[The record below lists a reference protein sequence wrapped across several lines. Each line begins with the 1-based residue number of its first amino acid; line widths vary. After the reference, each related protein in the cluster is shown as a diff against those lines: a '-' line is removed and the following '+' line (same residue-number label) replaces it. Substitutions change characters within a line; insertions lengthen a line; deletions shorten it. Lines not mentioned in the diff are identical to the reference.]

1 MKLFDLSGPE
11 KKEFR
16 RIITWHLF
24 YLATVAVF
32 FWIIYYFGYF
42 KSHPFLRD
50 KPIFTVISPLGTIVF
65 VAISPWRKNWLGAI
79 VDTYKRLEGSPI
91 FCLMGAFVFI
101 FGFYLYSVLLWG
113 LAALGP
119 SLFYM

>member
-1 MKLFDLSGPE
+1 MKLFDLSAEE

-16 RIITWHLF
+16 RLIYWHLV
-24 YLATVAVF
+24 YLAMIAVF
-32 FWIIYYFGYF
+32 FWVIYYFGFF
-42 KSHPFLRD
+42 KKHPVLRD
-50 KPIFTVISPLGTIVF
+50 KPLFTIAAPLVTFIF
-65 VAISPWRKNWLGAI
+65 VALSPWRGEWLRAI
-79 VDTYKRLEGSPI
+79 VDTYRRLEGSPI
-91 FCLMGAFVFI
+91 FCLMGALVFI

>member
-1 MKLFDLSGPE
+1 MKLFDLSADE

-16 RIITWHLF
+16 RLIYWHLA
-24 YLATVAVF
+24 YLALVAIF
-32 FWIIYYFGYF
+32 FWVIYYFGYF
-42 KSHPFLRD
+42 QKHPILRD
-50 KPIFTVISPLGTIVF
+50 KPLFTVAAPVVTLIF
-65 VAISPWRKNWLGAI
+65 VAISPWRSDWLLAI
-79 VDTYKRLEGSPI
+79 VDTYRRLEGSPI

-101 FGFYLYSVLLWG
+101 FGFYIYSVLLWG

>member
-11 KKEFR
+11 KKELR
-16 RIITWHLF
+16 RVIIWHLL
-24 YLATVAVF
+24 YLAVVAAF

-50 KPIFTVISPLGTIVF
+50 KPIFTVLSPLCTILF
-65 VAISPWRKNWLGAI
+65 VAISPWRKDWLRAI
-79 VDTYKRLEGSPI
+79 ADTYKRLEGSPV
-91 FCLMGAFVFI
+91 FCLMGGFVFI
-101 FGFYLYSVLLWG
+101 FGFYIYSVLLWG